1 MSCNCLTYQCLGID
15 FNPCSNGVQLPIIAD
30 ETGSWSVLV
39 EFNGTWIRLSL
50 EVTEGEPIVL
60 PNVLN
65 ERYVHTIRLLNSD
78 RELFNDTCY
87 KLMTGNGTNGD
98 LIPLPQGG
106 NNDDNN
112 DCRETYRMDFTTVGT
127 DTLFTFSSLIGAEL
141 LDVTLETIN
150 LDIDTQLTFNTDL
163 GAINFLIPVSNG
175 QKGFILYK
183 K

>member
-1 MSCNCLTYQCLGID
+1 MSCNCSTYQCLGID
-15 FNPCSNGVQLPIIAD
+15 YNPCSNGVQLPINAD
-30 ETGSWSVLV
+30 ETGNWSVLI

-50 EVTEGEPIVL
+50 EVTEGEPIIL

-78 RELFNDTCY
+78 KELFNDTCY
-87 KLMTGNGTNGD
+87 KLVTGHGTNGD
-98 LIPLPQGG
+98 IIPLPQGG
-106 NNDDNN
+106 SNDDSS
-112 DCRETYRMDFTTVGT
+112 DCKETYRMDFITIST
-127 DTLFTFSSLIGAEL
+127 DTLLSFSSLIGAEL

-150 LDIDTQLTFNTDL
+150 LDIDTQLTFNTNL
-163 GAINFLIPVSNG
+163 GTISFLIPVSGG